1 MSGTIH
7 SATGEEGV
15 SIREGVSDRRM
26 ASSHEGPLIA
36 EQTNGK
42 DEVVVL
48 SSSGQQLTK
57 KLAEMKTFLERR
69 LKQQEEEV
77 TYLRS
82 FIEVVD
88 SLLAERSFRPV
99 EISETAETVSKP
111 KADTRPAADS
121 IPIMT
126 VEGVRIGS
134 IQVEQ
139 DALHITSAPDV
150 NLDPNSPPLRSFLL
164 AKVLEP
170 MQTKD
175 REAASAGAL
184 PPEKILSY
192 NLEQEDDRLKAVH
205 IQNYGDDRRLLEL
218 KNAIRWTLRRMYEKT
233 GGKK

>member
-1 MSGTIH
+1 VVIL
-7 SATGEEGV
+7 
-15 SIREGVSDRRM
+15 
-26 ASSHEGPLIA
+26 ASS
-36 EQTNGK
+36 
-42 DEVVVL
+42 D
-48 SSSGQQLTK
+48 QQLTK

-69 LKQQEEEV
+69 LRQQEEEV

-99 EISETAETVSKP
+99 EISSPSEPEPAAKP
-111 KADTRPAADS
+111 KMIPKGADS
-121 IPIMT
+121 VPVLT
-126 VEGVRIGS
+126 VDGVRIGA
-134 IQVEQ
+134 IQVGQ
-139 DALHITSAPDV
+139 GALHVTSEANI
-150 NLDPNSPPLRSFLL
+150 NLDSNSPPLRSFLL

-175 REAASAGAL
+175 KEAASAGTI
-184 PPEKILSY
+184 PPEAILTY
-192 NLEQEDDRLKAVH
+192 NVEQDDGRLRAIH

>member
-1 MSGTIH
+1 VVIL
-7 SATGEEGV
+7 
-15 SIREGVSDRRM
+15 
-26 ASSHEGPLIA
+26 ASS
-36 EQTNGK
+36 
-42 DEVVVL
+42 D
-48 SSSGQQLTK
+48 QQLTK

-69 LKQQEEEV
+69 LRQQEEEV

-99 EISETAETVSKP
+99 EISSPSEPEPAAKP
-111 KADTRPAADS
+111 KMIPKGADS
-121 IPIMT
+121 VPVLT
-126 VEGVRIGS
+126 VDGVRIGA
-134 IQVEQ
+134 IQVGQ
-139 DALHITSAPDV
+139 GALHVTSEANI
-150 NLDPNSPPLRSFLL
+150 NLDSNSPPLRSFLL

-175 REAASAGAL
+175 KEAASAGTI
-184 PPEKILSY
+184 PPEAILTYSV
-192 NLEQEDDRLKAVH
+192 EQDDGRLRAIH